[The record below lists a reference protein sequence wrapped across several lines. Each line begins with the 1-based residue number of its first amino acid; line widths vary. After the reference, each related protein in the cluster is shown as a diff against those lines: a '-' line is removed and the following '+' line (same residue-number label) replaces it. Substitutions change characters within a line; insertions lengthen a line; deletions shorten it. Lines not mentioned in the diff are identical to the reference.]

1 MKKNRHKR
9 KFINYD
15 EELEQLEDEN
25 TRLNK
30 INNSSLSYKKKK
42 DNKYNFLYILSI
54 LLILICIFFILIYM
68 KIYLDE
74 YQKISDIKNKFQT
87 NSNISKIFNETK
99 NNNNINNS
107 NINNNN
113 NNSSLILEIE
123 PPDKNIKFN
132 ESNETNENEYQS
144 EIIQR
149 EITKKKFILPNN
161 KNNGK
166 IGIAFVFKS
175 LYGNG
180 IGRMLSVTC
189 SELAKLEKYDIYMIT
204 GAAIPSLDFPFDK
217 RVIMVRIAGNRT
229 LIQKYDET
237 SNIKIY
243 VLQNALNPSSIKFY
257 KNLNGGKKVIGVMH
271 GVYISSIFANLTGVY
286 TIWKYNQ
293 LFDAYIQVIADDY
306 YINKKLGINN
316 SFFFHNLYTFDA
328 DKTLNSNL
336 TYNNL
341 IIMGR
346 QLDKIKGGLY
356 GIKAMDIIRREIPD
370 AKLYFVSSNYKITF
384 LDNLIKELNL
394 TENIE
399 VLHFTKDISKL
410 FLNSSIFINP
420 SLSEACPMVISEA
433 KAFGLPIIGFN
444 VSYSLPYQEGVIKCD
459 IANYTQIAEEAI
471 KLLKDYNYRKQKG
484 IEAKESLK
492 RFSNKDI
499 VDKWCKL
506 FEVLVNND
514 MEGYKNLQKS
524 TFDKKYYEDES
535 AREHLEYSWK
545 RGQMFNRYFCCHD
558 FNDMLNI
565 TYINNIK
572 GCKNQSLCK

>member
-1 MKKNRHKR
+1 MKKIRHK
-9 KFINYD
+9 KNYNNND

-30 INNSSLSYKKKK
+30 INNSSSSYKKKK
-42 DNKYNFLYILSI
+42 NNKYNFLYILSI
-54 LLILICIFFILIYM
+54 FLVLICIFFILIYV

-74 YQKISDIKNKFQT
+74 YQKISDIKSKFQA
-87 NSNISKIFNETK
+87 NSNVSKISSET
-99 NNNNINNS
+99 
-107 NINNNN
+107 
-113 NNSSLILEIE
+113 NNSSVTIEIE

-132 ESNETNENEYQS
+132 ETNEKEDKSN
-144 EIIQR
+144 IILR
-149 EITKKKFILPNN
+149 EITKKNFTLPNN

-166 IGIAFVFKS
+166 IGVAFVFKS
-175 LYGNG
+175 LFGNG

-217 RVIMVRIAGNRT
+217 RVNMVRIAGNRT
-229 LIQKYDET
+229 LIQKFDET

-243 VLQNALNPSSIKFY
+243 VLQNALNPSSIKWY

-271 GVYISSIFANLTGVY
+271 GTYISSIFANLTGVY

-293 LFDAYIQVIADDY
+293 LFDAYIQVVADDY

-328 DKTLNSNL
+328 DQTPNSNL

-341 IIMGR
+341 MIMGR

-356 GIKAMDIIRREIPD
+356 GIKAMDLIRKEIPD

-394 TENIE
+394 TEHIE
-399 VLHFTKDISKL
+399 VKHFTKDISKF

-444 VSYSLPYQEGVIKCD
+444 VSYSVPYQEGVIKCD

-484 IEAKESLK
+484 IESKESLK
-492 RFSNKDI
+492 RFSNKDTL
-499 VDKWCKL
+499 DKWSKL

-524 TFDKKYYEDES
+524 TFDKKYYDDES
-535 AREHLEYSWK
+535 ARDHLEYNWK
-545 RGQMFNRYFCCHD
+545 RGQIFNRYFCCHD